1 MNKNSDSNPEDL
13 SEMFEGIIEG
23 IEKDRIKKK
32 AELKKALIKGDTTIH
47 KFIIPALIIF
57 ALILF
62 IRFIRQ

>member
-1 MNKNSDSNPEDL
+1 MNKNRDFPED
-13 SEMFEGIIEG
+13 FGDICKKVIEG